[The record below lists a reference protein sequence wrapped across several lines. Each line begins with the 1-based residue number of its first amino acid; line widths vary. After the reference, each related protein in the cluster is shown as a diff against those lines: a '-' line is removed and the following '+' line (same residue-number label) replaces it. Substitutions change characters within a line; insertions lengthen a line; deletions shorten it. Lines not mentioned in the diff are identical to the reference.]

1 MTAYA
6 AVCSAGGKL
15 TIVPSSTYQVRIAK
29 VEATGLAVNGGS
41 VGYSVYVHPS
51 NTPTG
56 GTTNTPLAMRSG
68 APATTATVKN
78 APTITGTNYLLHTET
93 ATSPVSGDLVYLNA
107 NYQFPFDLILSAGS
121 TFVADFGGT
130 GVIYYE
136 ELRLAWS
143 V

>member
-6 AVCSAGGKL
+6 ACGAGGKL
-15 TIVPSSTYQVRIAK
+15 TVVPSSTYQVRIAK
-29 VEATGLAVNGGS
+29 VEATGFVANTGTI
-41 VGYSVYVHPS
+41 GYQLYVYPS

-78 APTITGTNYLLHTET
+78 APTISGTNYLVHTESVS
-93 ATSPVSGDLVYLNA
+93 SPVSGDGVYLNA

-130 GVIYYE
+130 GVVYYE

-143 V
+143 G